1 MCLLEQSHSQIF
13 TYHSIVSK
21 FHLGL
26 NVIHPDTFRRH
37 VEFIAKIN
45 KSTVIE
51 KPILIAFDD
60 GYESVF
66 NNAFPVME
74 EYGLKGIVFP
84 VTGYIGKSND
94 WDVTFG
100 INKAKH
106 LTETQIFTLSDN
118 GWEFGS
124 HGHLHRPFN
133 ILSNNQINKE
143 LLTSKHIIQEIT
155 GKKVL
160 SICPPF
166 GVLTANAIEI
176 MEDIGFTNLFIQLPF
191 RKKYKSLKLRF
202 HYSRSIYTTDGVKS
216 LQNKYQNFKW
226 ELLKE
231 NFIHS
236 FSRATVLA
244 KQML

>member
-1 MCLLEQSHSQIF
+1 
-13 TYHSIVSK
+13 
-21 FHLGL
+21 LGF
-26 NVIHPDTFRRH
+26 NVIHPDAFRRH
-37 VEFIAKIN
+37 VEFIAKTN
-45 KSTVIE
+45 KSMVIE
-51 KPILIAFDD
+51 KSILLAFDD

-66 NNAFPVME
+66 NNAFPIME

-106 LTETQIFTLSDN
+106 LTETQILTLSDN

-124 HGHLHRPFN
+124 HGHLHRSFN
-133 ILSNNQINKE
+133 ILSNNEIKKE
-143 LLTSKHIIQEIT
+143 LLASKHIIQAIT
-155 GKKVL
+155 GKEVV

-166 GVLTANAIEI
+166 GILTPNAIEI
-176 MEDIGFTNLFIQLPF
+176 IEEIGFINLFIQLPF

-216 LQNKYQNFKW
+216 LQNKYQDSTW

-244 KQML
+244 KEML